1 MRGAV
6 AALVLI
12 LAASPAAADG
22 WGRHQ
27 RMELP
32 PPSPAFADS
41 DGSRFNHQAGDGRSF
56 AGKTDLQRFAE
67 HIGAGRNGR
76 NTDFF
81 RYSLNRDE
89 VGGPVSGTSIAGGVS
104 NGATEIQLRW
114 NN

>member
-1 MRGAV
+1 MLGAV

-12 LAASPAAADG
+12 LAASPAVADG

-27 RMELP
+27 RMDLP
-32 PPSPAFADS
+32 PASPAFADS
-41 DGSRFNHQAGDGRSF
+41 DGSRFNHQASDDKAF

-67 HIGAGRNGR
+67 HIGAGHYGR

-81 RYSLNRDE
+81 RYSLDRNE
-89 VGGPVSGTSIAGGVS
+89 VGGPVAGASIAGGVS